1 MGEGISQR
9 QLASTVHEKDV
20 PILVQNHVPTQQL
33 ALPGSME
40 NPGLLSFLQ
49 PQPCDVLAQ
58 PCGGRLDVNGLAVPT
73 LHLQMKTPPSE
84 RVRQLSQHI
93 KIGMQNSSP

>member
-20 PILVQNHVPTQQL
+20 SILVQNHVPAQQL
-33 ALPGSME
+33 ALTGSME

-49 PQPCDVLAQ
+49 PQPRDVLAQ
-58 PCGGRLDVNGLAVPT
+58 PHGGRLDVNGLAMPT
-73 LHLQMKTPPSE
+73 LHLQMKTLPSE
-84 RVRQLSQHI
+84 MVRQFSQHI
-93 KIGMQNSSP
+93 GVGTGNSSP